1 MEFHISRLA
10 RDRYKFD
17 QSLFRYSGNVIFANF
32 HAARI
37 FAQKMNQRR
46 DLVQFPEQAVKAGQ
60 INAMGLIDEILHHV
74 VQMYREQKNPEVM
87 QEALKYLAQE
97 VGDQALERTLA
108 AFTGEFPPIAVFKG
122 ELTVDEYLQGETEGI
137 SNRAVALEEMLMLW
151 IANKNPA
158 FNPFQELFDDDRL
171 SVETAYPRVLR
182 DLHAFFEKQPKFGPD
197 NQNLIDMLRAP
208 ALNDP
213 NSLEGQLNFIRRR
226 WSELLGRYLYR
237 LLSSLDLIL
246 EEHKMG
252 FLGGPGPVPIPI
264 YDLAA
269 AEAEPERFS
278 LDRDWM
284 VRLVLIAKNTYVW
297 LDQLSQQYG
306 ASITRLDQIP
316 DEELEK
322 LARWGFTGLWLIGL
336 WERSEASAIIKKM
349 MGNPEA
355 IASAYSLASYNI
367 AADLGGEDAYRNLN
381 ERARRYG
388 IRLASDMVP
397 NHMGIDS
404 SWVVDHPERFI
415 SQDYSPFPSYTFN
428 GPNLSP
434 TDRVGIYLE
443 DHYYDHTD
451 AAVVFKRVDHDN
463 GATQYIYHGN
473 DGTSMP
479 WNDTAQLD
487 YLKPEVREAI
497 IQTILD
503 VARRFSI
510 IRFDAAMT
518 LTKRHYQRLW
528 FPQPGTGGDI
538 PSRAEH
544 SMTKEQFDAAMPEE
558 FWREVVDRAA
568 VEAPDTL
575 LLAEAFWLME
585 GYFVRSLGMHR
596 VYNSAFMNM
605 MRNEDNAKYRQVM
618 KNTLEFEPEIMKRF
632 VNFMNNPDERTA
644 VDQFGKGDKYFG
656 TAVMLVTLP
665 GLPMFGHGQVQG
677 FSEKYGMEFRRAYW
691 NEFPDPYLI
700 ERHEREVF
708 PLMHRRAEFAGVDNF
723 LLYDF
728 FNQAGFV
735 DEDVY
740 AYSNGVGDHHNLVV
754 FHNKFSDTAGWVRMS
769 AGYMDRSTKTVVQRS
784 LAEGLGLHPA
794 EDTFVVFRD
803 SITNL
808 EYIRPSLELQENGL
822 FLQLGAFNY
831 HAFLDFRQVQDNE
844 FHSYRQLSQYLS
856 GSGVPS
862 VEGALKELVLQ
873 PVQHP
878 FRQIANPGY
887 FQYLLDNRL
896 DQETAEL
903 PEALLKEAAE
913 KTAHLLDGIQFL
925 TGDNQNKDEILTEVQ
940 RRLEAL
946 LSLPALEKLYPVPRA
961 SKAYPKAVD
970 YVREGLEDH
979 DERWLALFGWV
990 FVQDLGKL
998 TGTEDFQSASLSWI
1012 EEWQL
1017 ARILKETYQSMDI
1030 EEGKAARLVD
1040 VVRMLVA
1047 QQNWYTELGK
1057 KPLRQV
1063 LQSWLS
1069 NDTVQRFV
1077 GVNRY
1082 KDVLWFNQEAFD
1094 EFAWWMAAVSLFE
1107 AAGRQKTTAGQLVE
1121 QTLDVHEIVQ
1131 SLLEAEEQSDYK
1143 VEKLLEAL
1151 KE

>member
-10 RDRYKFD
+10 RDRYNFD
-17 QSLFRYSGNVIFANF
+17 QSLFRLSGNVIFANF
-32 HAARI
+32 HAARV

-46 DLVQFPEQAVKAGQ
+46 DLVQFPERAVKAGQ

-74 VQMYREQKNPEVM
+74 VQLYRQQRNPKVM
-87 QEALKYLAQE
+87 QDALTWLAQQVGDEAL
-97 VGDQALERTLA
+97 DRTLL
-108 AFTGEFPPIAVFKG
+108 AFTSEFPPISVYTG
-122 ELTVDEYLQGETEGI
+122 EHTVEEYLRGESEGI
-137 SNRAVALEEMLMLW
+137 PNRAVALEEMLMLW
-151 IANKNPA
+151 IANQNPA

-171 SVETAYPRVLR
+171 SVETAYPRILR
-182 DLHAFFEKQPKFGPD
+182 NLHTYFETQPKFGPD

-208 ALNDP
+208 ALADP
-213 NSLEGQLNFIRRR
+213 NSLEGQLNFIRKR
-226 WSELLGRYLYR
+226 WSEMLGRYLYR

-246 EEHKMG
+246 EEQKMG
-252 FLGGPGPVPIPI
+252 FMGGPGPVPIPI
-264 YDLAA
+264 YDRAA
-269 AEAEPERFS
+269 GEAEPERFS
-278 LDRDWM
+278 MDRDWM

-297 LDQLSQQYG
+297 LDQLSRQYDR
-306 ASITRLDQIP
+306 AITRLDQIP

-322 LARWGFTGLWLIGL
+322 LAGWGFTGLWLIGL
-336 WERSEASAIIKKM
+336 WERSQASATIKKM

-367 AADLGGEDAYRNLN
+367 AADLGGEEAYRNLN
-381 ERARRYG
+381 DRARRYG

-404 SWVVDHPERFI
+404 SWVIDHPERFI
-415 SQDYSPFPSYTFN
+415 SQDYSPFPSYTFT

-434 TDRVGIYLE
+434 TGRVGLYLE
-443 DHYYDHTD
+443 DHYFNHTD
-451 AAVVFKRVDHDN
+451 ASVVFKRVDHN
-463 GATQYIYHGN
+463 TGATQFIYHGN

-487 YLKPEVREAI
+487 YLKPEVREAV

-544 SMTKEQFDAAMPEE
+544 SMTKEQFDALMPEE

-708 PLMHRRAEFAGVDNF
+708 PLMHRRSEFAGVDNF

-740 AYSNGVGDHHNLVV
+740 AYSNGTDRTRNLVV
-754 FHNKFSDTAGWVRMS
+754 FHNKFSDTAGWIRMS
-769 AGYMDRSTKTVVQRS
+769 AGYMDRSTKNVVQRS
-784 LAEGLGLHPA
+784 LSEGLNLHPS
-794 EDTFVVFRD
+794 ENTFIVFRD

-822 FLQLGAFNY
+822 YLELGAFSY
-831 HAFLDFRQVQDNE
+831 HAFVDFREAQDNE
-844 FHSYRQLSQYLS
+844 FHAYRQLSQYLN
-856 GSGVPS
+856 GRGVPS

-873 PVQHP
+873 PVQQP

-896 DQETAEL
+896 LKETDEL
-903 PEALLKEAAE
+903 PEGLLEEAAKKTGDLLK
-913 KTAHLLDGIQFL
+913 GIQFL
-925 TGDNQNKDEILTEVQ
+925 TGNNQNQDEILAEVP
-940 RRLEAL
+940 RSLEVL
-946 LSLPALEKLYPVPRA
+946 LSLPVLEKLYPVPPT

-970 YVREGLEDH
+970 YIRQGLEENDTH
-979 DERWLALFGWV
+979 WLALFGWV
-990 FVQDLGKL
+990 FVQGLGKM
-998 TGTEDFQSASLSWI
+998 TGAKDFQNASLSWI

-1017 ARILKETYQSMDI
+1017 GRILKETYQSI
-1030 EEGKAARLVD
+1030 GVEEGKASRLVD
-1040 VVRMLVA
+1040 VVRLLVE
-1047 QQNWYTELGK
+1047 QQDWYAEIGQ

-1063 LQSWLS
+1063 LQTWLS
-1069 NDTVQRFV
+1069 NDTIRRFV

-1082 KDVLWFNQEAFD
+1082 KEVLWFNQEAF
-1094 EFAWWMAAVSLFE
+1094 EAFAWWMATVSLLE
-1107 AAGRQKTTAGQLVE
+1107 TAGQQNASASQLVE
-1121 QTLDVHEIVQ
+1121 QTLDVHEIIQ
-1131 SLLEAEEQSDYK
+1131 SLLEAEQQSDYK
-1143 VEKLLEAL
+1143 VEKLLEL
-1151 KE
+1151 VEE

>member
-10 RDRYKFD
+10 RDRYNFD
-17 QSLFRYSGNVIFANF
+17 QSLFRLSGNVIFANF

-37 FAQKMNQRR
+37 FAQKINQRK
-46 DLVQFPEQAVKAGQ
+46 DLVQFPEKAIKAGQ

-74 VQMYREQKNPEVM
+74 IQLYRKQKNPKVM
-87 QEALKYLAQE
+87 REALDWLGQQI
-97 VGDQALERTLA
+97 GSPALERALL
-108 AFTGEFPPIAVFKG
+108 AFTGEFPPISVYQG
-122 ELTVDEYLQGETEGI
+122 EQTVEEYLRGETEGI
-137 SNRAVALEEMLMLW
+137 PNRAIALEEMLMLW
-151 IANKNPA
+151 LANQNPA
-158 FNPFQELFDDDRL
+158 FSPFQELFDDDRL
-171 SVETAYPRVLR
+171 SVETAYPRIMR
-182 DLHAFFEKQPKFGPD
+182 NLHDFFETQPKFGPE

-208 ALNDP
+208 ALADP

-246 EEHKMG
+246 EEQKLG
-252 FLGGPGPVPIPI
+252 FIGPGPVPIPV

-297 LDQLSQQYG
+297 LDQLSQEYQR
-306 ASITRLDQIP
+306 SIDRLDQIP

-336 WERSEASAIIKKM
+336 WERSQASAEIKRM

-367 AADLGGEDAYRNLN
+367 AADLGGEEAYQNLN

-404 SWVVDHPERFI
+404 SWVIDHPERFI

-434 TDRVGIYLE
+434 NERVGIYLE
-443 DHYYDHTD
+443 DHYYNHTD
-451 AAVVFKRVDHDN
+451 AAVVFKRVDN
-463 GATQYIYHGN
+463 YTGATQYIYHGN

-487 YLKPEVREAI
+487 YLKPEVREAV

-544 SMTKEQFDAAMPEE
+544 SMTKEQFDALMPEE

-585 GYFVRSLGMHR
+585 GYFVRTLGMHR

-691 NEFPDPYLI
+691 NETVDPYLV
-700 ERHEREVF
+700 ERHEREIF
-708 PLMHRRAEFAGVDNF
+708 PLMHRRSEFAGVDNF

-728 FNQAGFV
+728 FTPAGSV

-740 AYSNGVGDHHNLVV
+740 AYSNGLGESRNLVV
-754 FHNKFSDTAGWVRMS
+754 YHNKFSDTSGWIRIS
-769 AGYMDRSTKTVVQRS
+769 AGYMDRNSRAVVQRS
-784 LAEGLGLHPA
+784 LSEGLNLHPSKN
-794 EDTFVVFRD
+794 TFVVFRD
-803 SITNL
+803 SITGL
-808 EYIRPSLELQENGL
+808 DYIRPSLEIAENGL
-822 FLQLGAFNY
+822 YLELGAFNY
-831 HAFLDFRQVQDNE
+831 HAFVDFREVQDNE
-844 FHSYRQLSQYLS
+844 FGSYRQLSDYLN
-856 GSGVPS
+856 GRGVPS

-878 FRQIANPGY
+878 FREIANQGY

-896 DQETAEL
+896 TKTAGEL
-903 PEALLKEAAE
+903 PEGLLQEAAE
-913 KTAHLLDGIQFL
+913 KTGRLLKGIRFL
-925 TGDNQNKDEILTEVQ
+925 TGENHNEDEIMAEVQ
-940 RRLEAL
+940 SRLEAL
-946 LSLPALEKLYPVPRA
+946 LSLPVLEKLFPMPN
-961 SKAYPKAVD
+961 SKAYPKVIDFIRA
-970 YVREGLEDH
+970 GLVEH
-979 DERWLALFGWV
+979 DDRWLALFGWV
-990 FVQDLGKL
+990 FLQDLGKL
-998 TGTEDFQSASLSWI
+998 TGVQEFENVSLSWM

-1017 ARILKETYQSMDI
+1017 GRILKEAYQSMGV

-1040 VVRMLVA
+1040 VVRLLVE
-1047 QQNWYTELGK
+1047 QQDWYTEVGK
-1057 KPLRQV
+1057 KPLRQ
-1063 LQSWLS
+1063 LLETWLS
-1069 NDTVQRFV
+1069 NDTAQRFV

-1082 KDVLWFNQEAFD
+1082 KDVLWFNQESFE
-1094 EFAWWMAAVSLFE
+1094 EFAWWMATVSLLS
-1107 AAGRQKTTAGQLVE
+1107 AAGRQKGSAAQLVE

-1131 SLLEAEEQSDYK
+1131 ALLEAEQQSDYK
-1143 VEKLLEAL
+1143 VSKLLESV
-1151 KE
+1151 EE